1 VDVEEIHWLATTATD
16 AVVAWLGTL
25 PLADLAVLLR
35 DAGYDVR
42 QLPAGTAAVGDALVV
57 AAKEPSDG

>member
-1 VDVEEIHWLATTATD
+1 MVKVPLFTPDLS
-16 AVVAWLGTL
+16 
-25 PLADLAVLLR
+25 LADLAVLLR

-57 AAKEPSDG
+57 AAKDPA